1 MLAAPR
7 LIGYRLGEPHE
18 RHLPTGTPAVTMRR
32 SIKTLVTTTVLALT
46 AATGAG
52 AAIATAAPASA
63 QVLISYDGGTIHLGQ
78 SMQVGVWYQKFSGGP
93 TGYWRASGRTRRKG
107 GSSLT
112 AVTRS
117 ARTGNSGGSSRRCA
131 VSTPPS
137 TTLHT
142 KAINTEPCSTPQS
155 SS

>member
-1 MLAAPR
+1 MRAAPR

-18 RHLPTGTPAVTMRR
+18 RHLPTGTPAITMRR
-32 SIKTLVTTTVLALT
+32 SIKTLVATTVLALT

-93 TGYWRASGRTRRKG
+93 TGYWEGVWSYPQKRWIFTHSGHAISSHWQFWWVKPSVRGKYATVYNTSYKGHNYRT
-107 GSSLT
+107 
-112 AVTRS
+112 VFY
-117 ARTGNSGGSSRRCA
+117 
-131 VSTPPS
+131 
-137 TTLHT
+137 TTV
-142 KAINTEPCSTPQS
+142 K
-155 SS
+155 